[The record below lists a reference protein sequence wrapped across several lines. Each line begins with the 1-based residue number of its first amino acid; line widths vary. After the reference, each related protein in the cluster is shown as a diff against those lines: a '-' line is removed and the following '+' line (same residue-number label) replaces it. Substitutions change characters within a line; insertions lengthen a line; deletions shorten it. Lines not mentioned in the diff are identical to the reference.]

1 MPNSDGTLEH
11 GERLGAYTVH
21 RLLGSGGMADVYFAV
36 HQELDRPS
44 ALKVLRK
51 SLATDETQIQR
62 FMQEARAAAAL
73 IHPNIVQVYDVGRES
88 DLRYI
93 AQEYVAGSNLRE
105 YLSTTG
111 KGAADPAETQELSY
125 AGAPPVATEAEVQQP
140 TLELSPGDPRA
151 ATREVDGARN
161 PDANTIAVTSEHS
174 HDRQLKIEEVLSITL
189 QVLAA
194 LAKSA
199 SSGIVHRDIKPE
211 NIMLTTDGQAKVAD
225 FGLARIMLGDDPNL
239 TRAGT
244 TLGTPMYMSPEQIQ
258 DGKVDIRSD
267 LYSLGVTIFHMLAG
281 RPPFL
286 GESPLAIAMQHVQ
299 ASVPELTGLRDG
311 LPASLNKLVSR
322 LLEKSPDD
330 RFEGPQK
337 VLDFLR
343 EHRANDL
350 AAYWPDQAVP
360 LPGAVSSSARGPMQE
375 TLALAAA
382 LRKER
387 RGRAKSVVGYGL
399 AAGALALAFILGYW
413 PASRVNLLAD
423 AGVPTTNQVP
433 QLENARKQYEAA
445 LLNSKSGVEDWEA
458 VKHYFGKQQ
467 DRSSK
472 RFVAMAELQ
481 VARLFNLEGDNSK
494 ARRKVEAVF
503 RSEEDDQLVRGL
515 AKLMEAK
522 VSDEQE
528 EPLKAA
534 TEEYRQ
540 LKNQEDKQAMLDYA
554 AALLVT
560 WDPT

>member
-1 MPNSDGTLEH
+1 MSNTDGTLEH

-21 RLLGSGGMADVYFAV
+21 RLLGSGGMADVYFAI
-36 HQELDRPS
+36 HQELDRPA

-73 IHPNIVQVYDVGRES
+73 IHPNIVQVYDVGREA

-105 YLSTTG
+105 YLSAPGSRIGT
-111 KGAADPAETQELSY
+111 PAEAQTESPS
-125 AGAPPVATEAEVQQP
+125 ATTRGPTEAEVPQP
-140 TLELSPGDPRA
+140 TLELPHGALPDERA
-151 ATREVDGARN
+151 EVNVKNRTDEPESASAGL
-161 PDANTIAVTSEHS
+161 TQ
-174 HDRQLKIEEVLSITL
+174 DRQLKIEEVLSITL

-199 SSGIVHRDIKPE
+199 ASGIVHRDIKPE
-211 NIMLTTDGQAKVAD
+211 NIMLTTDGGAKVAD

-267 LYSLGVTIFHMLAG
+267 LYSLGVTMFHMLAG

-299 ASVPELTGLRDG
+299 ANVPELAGLREG
-311 LPASLNKLVSR
+311 LPASLSEVVSR

-330 RFEGPQK
+330 RFEDPQQ

-343 EHRANDL
+343 EHRTGDL
-350 AAYWPDQAVP
+350 APFWPDQVVP
-360 LPGAVSSSARGPMQE
+360 LPGAVSTGTQGPLQE

-387 RGRAKSVVGYGL
+387 RGRAKSLVG
-399 AAGALALAFILGYW
+399 
-413 PASRVNLLAD
+413 
-423 AGVPTTNQVP
+423 
-433 QLENARKQYEAA
+433 
-445 LLNSKSGVEDWEA
+445 
-458 VKHYFGKQQ
+458 
-467 DRSSK
+467 
-472 RFVAMAELQ
+472 
-481 VARLFNLEGDNSK
+481 
-494 ARRKVEAVF
+494 
-503 RSEEDDQLVRGL
+503 
-515 AKLMEAK
+515 
-522 VSDEQE
+522 
-528 EPLKAA
+528 
-534 TEEYRQ
+534 
-540 LKNQEDKQAMLDYA
+540 
-554 AALLVT
+554 
-560 WDPT
+560 